1 MKEGHTMKG
10 VTQIQ
15 IDPLTGRVAS
25 GRFAGRLASRFAG
38 RRTGIEVG
46 AAAGTAVLFDSR
58 RFRVVSDPNNFHRP
72 ANAVVAVQHGWI
84 VPT

>member
-1 MKEGHTMKG
+1 MKG

-15 IDPLTGRVAS
+15 IDPLTGRVSS

-46 AAAGTAVLFDSR
+46 ATAGTAVLFDTR
-58 RFRVVSDPNNFHRP
+58 KFRVVNDASNFHRP
-72 ANAVVAVQHGWI
+72 SNAVVAVQHGWV
-84 VPT
+84 VPV